1 MYYNNIPL
9 FNNKLNLPLAKCIPK
24 TRYLFAGDQIKQAFD
39 WSSRIGAAAIIA
51 KALAF
56 MQEELKKDAIGHGN
70 LKSSNILLNQNM
82 EPCIVEYG
90 LINREV
96 SNTSNVNHVVATQE
110 TDDQAAFKSDI
121 YAFGVIL
128 LEMLTGKQAVVQN
141 NGMNLAKWVVSVVRE
156 EWTVEVFDRNL
167 IRECASEER
176 MVNLLQIAIKCVND
190 SPKAR
195 PSINQV
201 ALMINTLKEEDERSM
216 DISDSFNL

>member
-1 MYYNNIPL
+1 MIFAN
-9 FNNKLNLPLAKCIPK
+9 CIPK
-24 TRYLFAGDQIKQAFD
+24 TKCLCTGDQKKQAFD

-56 MQEELKKDAIGHGN
+56 MQEELKYDGIGHGN

-82 EPCIVEYG
+82 EPCIIEYG
-90 LINREV
+90 LINQEL
-96 SNTSNVNHVVATQE
+96 VNNVVATQG
-110 TDDQAAFKSDI
+110 TDKQAEFKSDI

-128 LEMLTGKQAVVQN
+128 LEMLTGKQALVQN

-156 EWTVEVFDRNL
+156 EWTVEVFDRSL
-167 IRECASEER
+167 IKEFASEER

-190 SPKAR
+190 SPESR
-195 PSINQV
+195 PSMNQV

-216 DISDSFNL
+216 DISDSLNL

>member
-1 MYYNNIPL
+1 MY
-9 FNNKLNLPLAKCIPK
+9 
-24 TRYLFAGDQIKQAFD
+24 TGDQLKQAFD

-56 MQEELKKDAIGHGN
+56 MQEELKNDAIGHGN
-70 LKSSNILLNQNM
+70 LKSSNILLNQDM

-90 LINREV
+90 LINQEL
-96 SNTSNVNHVVATQE
+96 SITSNVNNVLATKE

-156 EWTVEVFDRNL
+156 EWTVEVFDKSL

-201 ALMINTLKEEDERSM
+201 ALMINTLKEEDERSL